1 MNKQV
6 KEHIKRAI
14 NSNGVTKRIWSG
26 AGRPALLQYRKIR
39 SRLAHRAELRRWDA
53 GLASLSES
61 GVLPEQAQ
69 RSPRLI
75 VSLTSFP
82 KRMHE
87 VVYTVYSLLTQT
99 MKPDI
104 VCLWL
109 SVEEFPHRE
118 ADLPEQLLCLLQ
130 YGLTI
135 KWCHNI
141 RSYKKLIP
149 ARSAWPE
156 DIIITVDDDILY
168 PSDLIERLYRAHLQ
182 SPKDII
188 ARRAHQISCQAGKIL
203 PYTEWQHEI
212 QPTDAS
218 YWNFQTGAGSVLYP
232 PGVLHPDL
240 TNESLFTSLCPMA
253 DDIWFWAMAVRA
265 GTKIVVPTGYDGLVY
280 TDPQEQ
286 VDGTNTLAAK
296 NVTGGQND
304 VQLRAVLQKYPEI
317 LLKLRT
323 EKPESDLIL

>member
-1 MNKQV
+1 MLCPGQGRSRIVYPRSCGWRLAQKGTVFLRHYALIADIPARVKATSLLYNWRTDVNKQV

-118 ADLPEQLLCLLQ
+118 AELP
-130 YGLTI
+130 
-135 KWCHNI
+135 
-141 RSYKKLIP
+141 S
-149 ARSAWPE
+149 
-156 DIIITVDDDILY
+156 
-168 PSDLIERLYRAHLQ
+168 
-182 SPKDII
+182 
-188 ARRAHQISCQAGKIL
+188 
-203 PYTEWQHEI
+203 
-212 QPTDAS
+212 
-218 YWNFQTGAGSVLYP
+218 
-232 PGVLHPDL
+232 
-240 TNESLFTSLCPMA
+240 
-253 DDIWFWAMAVRA
+253 
-265 GTKIVVPTGYDGLVY
+265 
-280 TDPQEQ
+280 
-286 VDGTNTLAAK
+286 
-296 NVTGGQND
+296 
-304 VQLRAVLQKYPEI
+304 
-317 LLKLRT
+317 
-323 EKPESDLIL
+323 